1 MLLEKIRRGVLHVA
15 TETGTHSIEPSL
27 LEKLL
32 LLWTFRNFRVLPE
45 EVLTQSERQ
54 FIGQLCERSRL
65 QKIDPNDLTDPSCVI
80 GTVDRVPPAPRRIL
94 RKVQKLEQR
103 ILA

>member
-15 TETGTHSIEPSL
+15 TETGTHSVEPSL

-65 QKIDPNDLTDPSCVI
+65 QRVSQADLADPSCVI
-80 GTVDRVPPAPRRIL
+80 GTVDRVPPAPRKIL
-94 RKVQKLEQR
+94 RKSQQIERRVS
-103 ILA
+103 A

>member
-1 MLLEKIRRGVLHVA
+1 MLIEKIRRGVLQVT
-15 TETGTHSIEPSL
+15 TEAGTHYVEPSL

-45 EVLTQSERQ
+45 EVLTQHERQ
-54 FIGQLCERSRL
+54 LVGQLCERSRT
-65 QKIDPNDLTDPSCVI
+65 QMAAPGDFAEPSCVI

-94 RKVQKLEQR
+94 RLSKKLEQR
-103 ILA
+103 CSA

>member
-1 MLLEKIRRGVLHVA
+1 MLIEKIRRGVLQVT
-15 TETGTHSIEPSL
+15 TETGTHYVEPSL

-45 EVLTQSERQ
+45 EVLTEHERQ

-65 QKIDPNDLTDPSCVI
+65 QKASASDVAEPSCVI

-94 RKVQKLEQR
+94 RLSQKAER
-103 ILA
+103 RVSA

>member
-1 MLLEKIRRGVLHVA
+1 MLLEKIRRGVLQVT
-15 TETGTHSIEPSL
+15 TETGTHYVEPSL

-45 EVLTQSERQ
+45 EVLTQHERQ
-54 FIGQLCERSRL
+54 FIAQLCERSRI
-65 QKIDPNDLTDPSCVI
+65 QKASQTDVADPDCVI

-94 RKVQKLEQR
+94 RKAQKAEQR
-103 ILA
+103 CSA